1 MKRKGGNKMA
11 KREKISEERKKFLKE
26 FIEQNN
32 ITTAR
37 DIQEA
42 LKDMFKDTLQEML
55 EAELTSQIGHEK
67 YEYTENEKENYRNGY
82 SSKKIHSSAGDFR
95 INVPRDRN
103 GEFEPVIVEKGSN
116 DISDIEQ
123 KIIRMYA
130 RGNSNKEIYEQMK
143 ELYGVHI
150 SPDMVTSITNK
161 VIPKI
166 RDWQNR
172 PLEEV
177 YPVIFVDATY
187 FNVKVEQSIVK
198 KAVYII
204 LGINLAGQKEVLG
217 FYVSEVES
225 AKQWANILNNIKNRG
240 VKDILILCADG
251 LSGLKEAIEVIYPKV
266 EFQRCIVHMIRNT
279 TAFVSYKER
288 KELCEDLKTIY
299 TASNADIAYGNLLEL
314 QEKWEKRKVSLNNW
328 VKNWDAIIPF
338 FKFGPELRKIMYT
351 TNTIESLNNS
361 YKRINKGRRVFPSE
375 TSLEKSLYLATEIIT
390 ERWTQQ
396 YRNWGVILG
405 ELRLHYGD
413 RIPNSINV

>member
-1 MKRKGGNKMA
+1 MA
-11 KREKISEERKKFLKE
+11 KREKISEERRNFLKE
-26 FIEQNN
+26 FINQNN
-32 ITTAR
+32 ITSAK
-37 DIQEA
+37 DIEEA

-67 YEYTENEKENYRNGY
+67 YEYTDESKANYRNGY
-82 SSKKIHSSAGDFR
+82 TSKNIHSSVGDFR

-103 GEFEPVIVEKGSN
+103 GEFDPVIVEKGNN
-116 DISDIEQ
+116 DISNIEQ

-150 SPDMVTSITNK
+150 SPDMITSITNK

-166 RDWQNR
+166 KEWQNR

-177 YPVIFVDATY
+177 YPIIFIDATY

-217 FYVSEVES
+217 FYVSDVES
-225 AKQWANILNNIKNRG
+225 AKQWANILNNLKNRG
-240 VKDILILCADG
+240 VKDILVLCADG
-251 LSGLKEAIEVIYPKV
+251 LSGLKEAISVIFPMV

-279 TAFVSYKER
+279 VAFVSYKER
-288 KELCEDLKTIY
+288 KELCSDLKTIY
-299 TASNADIAYGNLLEL
+299 TAADADIGYQNLLEL
-314 QEKWEKRKVSLNNW
+314 HEKWAKKKVSLDNWLNNW
-328 VKNWDAIIPF
+328 DSIIPF

-351 TNTIESLNNS
+351 TNAIESLNNS
-361 YKRINKGRRVFPSE
+361 YKRINKGRRIFPSE

-390 ERWTQQ
+390 EKWTQQ
-396 YRNWGVILG
+396 YHNWGIILG

-413 RIPNSINV
+413 RIPTNINI

>member
-1 MKRKGGNKMA
+1 MA
-11 KREKISEERKKFLKE
+11 KREKISEERKKFLRE

-32 ITTAR
+32 ITTAK

-55 EAELTSQIGHEK
+55 EAELTSQIGHDK
-67 YEYTENEKENYRNGY
+67 YEYTDEEKENYRNGY
-82 SSKKIHSSAGDFR
+82 SSKKIHSSVGDFR
-95 INVPRDRN
+95 INVPRDRK

-166 RDWQNR
+166 REWQNR

-177 YPVIFVDATY
+177 YPVIFIDATY

-198 KAVYII
+198 RAVYII

-225 AKQWANILNNIKNRG
+225 AKQWANILNNLKNRG

-251 LSGLKEAIEVIYPKV
+251 LSGLKEAIEVVYPMV

-314 QEKWEKRKVSLNNW
+314 QEKWAKRKVSLDNW

-361 YKRINKGRRVFPSE
+361 YKRINKGRRIFPSE

-390 ERWTQQ
+390 EKWTQQ

-413 RIPNSINV
+413 RIPTSINV

>member
-1 MKRKGGNKMA
+1 MA

-32 ITTAR
+32 ITTAK

-55 EAELTSQIGHEK
+55 EAELTSQIGHDK
-67 YEYTENEKENYRNGY
+67 YEYTDEEKENYRNGY
-82 SSKKIHSSAGDFR
+82 SSKKIHSSVGDFR
-95 INVPRDRN
+95 INVPRDRK

-166 RDWQNR
+166 REWQNR

-177 YPVIFVDATY
+177 YPVIFIDATY

-198 KAVYII
+198 RAVYII

-225 AKQWANILNNIKNRG
+225 AKQWANILNNLKNRG

-251 LSGLKEAIEVIYPKV
+251 LSGLKEAIEVVYPMV

-288 KELCEDLKTIY
+288 KELCKDLKTIY

-314 QEKWEKRKVSLNNW
+314 QEKWSKRKVSLDNW

-361 YKRINKGRRVFPSE
+361 YKRINKGRRIFPSE

-390 ERWTQQ
+390 EK
-396 YRNWGVILG
+396 
-405 ELRLHYGD
+405 
-413 RIPNSINV
+413 

>member
-1 MKRKGGNKMA
+1 
-11 KREKISEERKKFLKE
+11 
-26 FIEQNN
+26 
-32 ITTAR
+32 
-37 DIQEA
+37 
-42 LKDMFKDTLQEML
+42 
-55 EAELTSQIGHEK
+55 
-67 YEYTENEKENYRNGY
+67 
-82 SSKKIHSSAGDFR
+82 
-95 INVPRDRN
+95 
-103 GEFEPVIVEKGSN
+103 
-116 DISDIEQ
+116 
-123 KIIRMYA
+123 MYA

-166 RDWQNR
+166 RERQNR

-177 YPVIFVDATY
+177 YPVIFIDATY

-198 KAVYII
+198 RAVYII

-225 AKQWANILNNIKNRG
+225 AKQWANILNNLENRG

-251 LSGLKEAIEVIYPKV
+251 LSGLKEAIEVVYPMV

-288 KELCEDLKTIY
+288 KELCKDLKTIY

-314 QEKWEKRKVSLNNW
+314 QEKWAKRKVSLDNW

-361 YKRINKGRRVFPSE
+361 YKRINKGRRIFPSE

-390 ERWTQQ
+390 EKWTQQ
-396 YRNWGVILG
+396 YHNWRVILG

-413 RIPNSINV
+413 RMPNSINI

>member
-1 MKRKGGNKMA
+1 MA

-32 ITTAR
+32 ITTAK

-55 EAELTSQIGHEK
+55 EAELTSQIGHDK
-67 YEYTENEKENYRNGY
+67 YEYTDEEKENYRNGY
-82 SSKKIHSSAGDFR
+82 SSKKIHSSVGDFR
-95 INVPRDRN
+95 INVPRDRK

-166 RDWQNR
+166 REWQNR

-177 YPVIFVDATY
+177 YPVIFIDATY

-198 KAVYII
+198 RAVYII

-225 AKQWANILNNIKNRG
+225 AKQWANILNNLKNRG

-251 LSGLKEAIEVIYPKV
+251 LSGLKEAIEVVYPMV

-288 KELCEDLKTIY
+288 KELCKDLKTIY

-314 QEKWEKRKVSLNNW
+314 QEKWSKRKVSLDNW

-361 YKRINKGRRVFPSE
+361 YKRINKGRRIFPSE

-390 ERWTQQ
+390 EKWTQQ

-413 RIPNSINV
+413 RIPTSINV